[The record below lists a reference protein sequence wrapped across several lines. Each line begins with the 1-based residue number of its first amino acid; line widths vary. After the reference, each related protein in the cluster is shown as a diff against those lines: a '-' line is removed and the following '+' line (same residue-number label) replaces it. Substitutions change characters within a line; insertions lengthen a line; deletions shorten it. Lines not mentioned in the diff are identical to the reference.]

1 MPGIPTNASGPRVAV
16 IDHVFPDLDI
26 ERNTL
31 EPLGIQLVSGQCE
44 RLEDVAALAGDAFA
58 IMTCYYRPID
68 EAVFQV
74 CPCLRAIVRYG
85 IGVDTVDIA
94 AASRHGVL
102 VINVPDYCLEDVA
115 DHTCALF
122 LSVVRKITTA
132 DKRIREGEWNLDYLR
147 PLVRLR
153 GRQAGFIGFG
163 RIARLVADRLSAFGV
178 DSFGFYDPYVKQ
190 RSTFGFRKMDLVQLL
205 RTSDFIFLHAPE
217 NEETRHIINVR
228 TLIEVKTGAV
238 IINTARGGLVDTA
251 ALAQALAS
259 GRLAGAGLDVL
270 EGVPPIPA
278 DFELFSMPNTVFT
291 PHAAFYTEESLR
303 DLQRMAAEEVARVF
317 RRERPL
323 SVVNPE
329 VLSVSDGTFSS

>member
-1 MPGIPTNASGPRVAV
+1 MPCDPSNAAKPRVAV
-16 IDHVFPDLDI
+16 IDYVFPDLDI

-44 RLEDVAALAGDAFA
+44 KVEDVAALAADAFA

-74 CPCLRAIVRYG
+74 CPRLRAVVRYG
-85 IGVDTVDIA
+85 IGVDTIDVA

-132 DKRIREGEWNLDYLR
+132 DSRIREGEWNLDYLR
-147 PLVRLR
+147 PLIRLR

-178 DSFGFYDPYVKQ
+178 DSFGFYDPYVEQ
-190 RSTFGFRKMDLVQLL
+190 RSSSGFRKMDLMRLL
-205 RTSDFIFLHAPE
+205 HTSDFIFLHAPE
-217 NEETRHIINVR
+217 NEETRHIINAR
-228 TLIEVKTGAV
+228 TLAEVKTGAV
-238 IINTARGGLVDTA
+238 IINTARGGLVDSA

-270 EGVPPIPA
+270 EGMPPVPP
-278 DFELFSMPNTVFT
+278 DFELFSMPNTVCT

-303 DLQRMAAEEVARVF
+303 DLQQIAAEEVARVF

-329 VLSVSDGTFSS
+329 VLAVSHATSS